1 MRWHDAAV
9 VAATAA
15 ATALVVLA
23 VAWTGLAVA
32 TEGQPPEVQWPVLRV
47 EGVEITLEADQAAYK
62 AGDSPVVKLVAAN
75 PGQSPVSLEA
85 TLRMM
90 AQPKGNDFSRRLPMP
105 TKSWEHKCTIS
116 LGAGEKKTLSLPT
129 EAKVAGGSTL
139 FVSLQVGKAS
149 VNTRPL
155 VVAGPA
161 GRGGELAN
169 TLQLLTNGANAK
181 ATQ

>member
-23 VAWTGLAVA
+23 IGWTGLAVA
-32 TEGQPPEVQWPVLRV
+32 TEGQPPEVKWPVLR
-47 EGVEITLEADQAAYK
+47 EGGCEITLQADQAAYK

-90 AQPKGNDFSRRLPMP
+90 VRPPVSELSRIGPIARR
-105 TKSWEHKCTIS
+105 SWEHKCTIA
-116 LGAGEKKTLSLPT
+116 LEAGEKKTLSIPT
-129 EAKVAGGSTL
+129 EVKAAGNTSVFFTL
-139 FVSLQVGKAS
+139 QIGKAS
-149 VNTRPL
+149 VSTRPL

-169 TLQLLTNGANAK
+169 TLQTLIRQQDKK